1 MSECPDDIG
10 YTPNTEQVRNAYG
23 AHIADCNYVSKDSLN
38 EFDRWMAQVRAEA
51 KAEGMREAIESVRWV
66 YDLQCPVDQAG
77 RYIHRAARIAHKWWE
92 KALGGRLDELE
103 RRANQYKEAK

>member
-1 MSECPDDIG
+1 MPERPDFTE
-10 YTPNTEQVRNAYG
+10 YTPDTATIRTFYTSDTDGNPLPGRAAQFN
-23 AHIADCNYVSKDSLN
+23 
-38 EFDRWMAQVRAEA
+38 RWLETIRSEA

-66 YDLQCPVDQAG
+66 YNIQCPVKPSD

-92 KALGGRLDELE
+92 QVLGGRLDELE